1 MLLYTAPGPFGK
13 RTKMNICTLTDTAKA
28 QIDSICQENNSYAVS
43 LNLKGGGC
51 AGFEYDWE
59 TVATEADVVEGD
71 VVIDSNTGK
80 FVVGA
85 TAVMFMI
92 GTEIDYVKNI
102 MGATFEVNN
111 PNAQSACGCG
121 VSVNFDVDKL
131 AIPAI

>member
-1 MLLYTAPGPFGK
+1 MD
-13 RTKMNICTLTDTAKA
+13 ICKLTDTAKA
-28 QIDSICQENNSYAVS
+28 QIDSICQETNSYAVS

-59 TVATEADVVEGD
+59 TVATEADVEADD
-71 VVIDSNTGK
+71 VVIDANTGK

-131 AIPAI
+131 SMPSI

>member
-1 MLLYTAPGPFGK
+1 MS
-13 RTKMNICTLTDTAKA
+13 IVTLTDTAKA
-28 QIDSICQENNSYAVS
+28 QIDTICKDNDCYAVS
-43 LNLKGGGC
+43 LDLKGGGC
-51 AGFEYDWE
+51 AGFEYDWT
-59 TVATEADVVEGD
+59 TVATEADVEKHD
-71 VVIDSNTGK
+71 VVMDSTTGK

-92 GTEIDYVKNI
+92 GTEIDYVKDI
-102 MGATFEVNN
+102 MGATCEVNN

>member
-1 MLLYTAPGPFGK
+1 MS
-13 RTKMNICTLTDTAKA
+13 IVTLTDTAKA
-28 QIDSICQENNSYAVS
+28 QIDAICEDNNCYAVS

-51 AGFEYDWE
+51 AGFEYDWA
-59 TVATEADVVEGD
+59 TVASQADIEAND

-121 VSVNFDVDKL
+121 VSVNFNVDKL